1 MANKNLFYSLYSHSQ
16 EKLNPGYV
24 CSTAVDETAVSFDIQ
39 GSDGVITDSNGS
51 TLSTIDLSAVHAAGL
66 TQYNTETRIIQPY
79 YQNIFRKQKIM
90 KNIVMQ
96 NQMLFI
102 IILHQRFSIL
112 Q

>member
-24 CSTAVDETAVSFDIQ
+24 CNTAVDETAVSFDIQ

-66 TQYNTETRIIQPY
+66 TQYNTNYPY
-79 YQNIFRKQKIM
+79 NWISKNSRKDLLEQAYNM
-90 KNIVMQ
+90 GKNI
-96 NQMLFI
+96 
-102 IILHQRFSIL
+102 
-112 Q
+112 